1 MSEVPAPNLEGAVP
15 SHLPVPPL
23 KSTVVFPRIFIPL
36 SVGRKRSL
44 QLLDD
49 LSGAERHIAVAT
61 QLDESAE
68 EVGFND
74 IHHVGAMVRVQHLLK
89 LPDGT
94 VQLAVLGLRRIRLTE
109 ALSEEPYLNCGVE
122 MLPESSESIVTL
134 EREALMRRAIS
145 SFQQLVTLAP
155 HLPAELSSAAG
166 AIDDPLHLAY
176 YIANHIRLTTEQRQ
190 EILELDSAR
199 AKLER
204 LLGHMAHELEVLELG
219 RKIQSQ
225 AEEQM
230 GKAQREYFLREQLK
244 AIQREL
250 GELDSEHGELSELRE
265 RIEQAG
271 LPPEARREA
280 DREIARLERIP
291 SASPESSVIRTY
303 LELLVS
309 LPWNTSTG
317 GEVDVAKARE
327 ILDADHYDLDKVKQ
341 RIVEHLA
348 VRRLKQ
354 ERGLTD
360 RGREPILCFVGPPG
374 VGKTSLGQS
383 IARAMGRKF
392 ARASLGGVHDEA
404 EIRGHRRTYIGAMPG
419 RILQAIRR
427 AESNDPVFILD
438 EVDKIG
444 SDWRGDPSSAL
455 LEVLDPEQNKDF
467 RDNYLDVPFDL
478 SKVMFITTANSLETI
493 PPALRDRMEVL
504 NLAGYTEEEKVQIAE
519 RFLIPKQLLA
529 HGLREGEITL
539 SEASVR
545 LIIRE
550 YTREAGVRNL
560 EREIASVM
568 RRDVATIAVGKR
580 PKRADDVKRVRAAL
594 GKRRFFD
601 DVAERIDR
609 PGVATG
615 LVWTPTGGEI
625 IFVEAALT
633 PGKGELK
640 LTGQLGEVMKESAA
654 AALSYLKARAKDI
667 GIDQSLFEVN
677 DIHVHVPAGAQ
688 PKEGPSAGVT
698 VLTAMASILTGRPV
712 RDDVAMTGEI
722 TLRGR
727 VLPIGGIKEKVLGAH
742 RAGLR
747 RVLLPT
753 RNEADLDDI
762 PADLRNQMQLVL
774 VESIDA
780 VLREAL
786 MPAHATAA
794 SNGSAKPAAVRTSG
808 GAGVGGGGPRL
819 ARGSSRS
826 RQPVPS
832 RRAAK
837 AQRRRAG

>member
-1 MSEVPAPNLEGAVP
+1 VSETPAVNLEGIVP
-15 SHLPVPPL
+15 SHLPVLPL

-36 SVGRKRSL
+36 SVGRRKSL

-49 LSGAERHIAVAT
+49 LPGAERHIAVAT
-61 QLDESAE
+61 QLDETAE
-68 EVGFND
+68 EVGFKD
-74 IHHVGAMVRVQHLLK
+74 IHHVGAMVRVQHMLK

-94 VQLAVLGLRRIRLTE
+94 VQLAVLGLRRIKLIS
-109 ALSEEPYLNCGVE
+109 AMAEEPYLSCRVE
-122 MLPESSESIVTL
+122 MLPETPDSLTPI
-134 EREALMRRAIS
+134 EREALLRRATT

-155 HLPAELSSAAG
+155 HLPAELASAAG

-190 EILELDSAR
+190 EILEMDSAKE
-199 AKLER
+199 KLER
-204 LLGHMAHELEVLELG
+204 LLGNLAHELEVLELG

-250 GELDSEHGELSELRE
+250 GELDSEHGELAELRE
-265 RIEQAG
+265 RIEKAG
-271 LPPEARREA
+271 LTPEAKREA
-280 DREIARLERIP
+280 DRELARLERIP
-291 SASPESSVIRTY
+291 SASPESSIIRTY
-303 LELLVS
+303 LELIVS

-317 GEVDVAKARE
+317 GEVDVVKARE

-354 ERGLTD
+354 VRGLTE

-374 VGKTSLGQS
+374 VGKTSLGHS

-427 AESNDPVFILD
+427 AESNDPVFMLD

-493 PPALRDRMEVL
+493 PAALRDRMEVL
-504 NLAGYTEEEKVQIAE
+504 HLSGYTEEEKVQIAE
-519 RFLIPKQLLA
+519 RFLVPKQLSA
-529 HGLREGEITL
+529 HGLRPGEVGMA
-539 SEASVR
+539 EDAVR
-545 LIIRE
+545 LIIRQ

-568 RRDVATIAVGKR
+568 RRAVAEIAVGKR
-580 PKRADDVKRVRAAL
+580 PRRAVDVKRVRAAL
-594 GKRRFFD
+594 GKRRFHD

-633 PGKGELK
+633 PGKGELR
-640 LTGQLGEVMKESAA
+640 LTGQLGDVMKESAS
-654 AALSYLKARAKDI
+654 AALSYLKDRAAVL
-667 GIDQSLFEVN
+667 GIDPTLFEKN
-677 DIHVHVPAGAQ
+677 DMHVHVPAGAQ

-698 VLTAMASILTGRPV
+698 VLTAMASILTGRPA

-722 TLRGR
+722 TLRGK
-727 VLPIGGIKEKVLGAH
+727 VLPIGGVKEKVLGAH
-742 RAGLR
+742 RAGIR
-747 RVLLPT
+747 RVLLPAH
-753 RNEADLDDI
+753 NEADLDDI
-762 PADLRNQMQLVL
+762 PSDLRKEMQLVL
-774 VESIDA
+774 VESIDQ

-786 MPAHATAA
+786 TRGPDGSGPAAPRVAVTSNGAGKTAA
-794 SNGSAKPAAVRTSG
+794 
-808 GAGVGGGGPRL
+808 
-819 ARGSSRS
+819 RGR
-826 RQPVPS
+826 P
-832 RRAAK
+832 RAAK
-837 AQRRRAG
+837 PRKRA

>member
-1 MSEVPAPNLEGAVP
+1 
-15 SHLPVPPL
+15 
-23 KSTVVFPRIFIPL
+23 
-36 SVGRKRSL
+36 
-44 QLLDD
+44 
-49 LSGAERHIAVAT
+49 
-61 QLDESAE
+61 
-68 EVGFND
+68 
-74 IHHVGAMVRVQHLLK
+74 
-89 LPDGT
+89 
-94 VQLAVLGLRRIRLTE
+94 
-109 ALSEEPYLNCGVE
+109 
-122 MLPESSESIVTL
+122 
-134 EREALMRRAIS
+134 
-145 SFQQLVTLAP
+145 
-155 HLPAELSSAAG
+155 
-166 AIDDPLHLAY
+166 
-176 YIANHIRLTTEQRQ
+176 
-190 EILELDSAR
+190 
-199 AKLER
+199 
-204 LLGHMAHELEVLELG
+204 
-219 RKIQSQ
+219 
-225 AEEQM
+225 
-230 GKAQREYFLREQLK
+230 
-244 AIQREL
+244 
-250 GELDSEHGELSELRE
+250 
-265 RIEQAG
+265 
-271 LPPEARREA
+271 
-280 DREIARLERIP
+280 
-291 SASPESSVIRTY
+291 
-303 LELLVS
+303 
-309 LPWNTSTG
+309 
-317 GEVDVAKARE
+317 
-327 ILDADHYDLDKVKQ
+327 
-341 RIVEHLA
+341 
-348 VRRLKQ
+348 
-354 ERGLTD
+354 
-360 RGREPILCFVGPPG
+360 
-374 VGKTSLGQS
+374 
-383 IARAMGRKF
+383 
-392 ARASLGGVHDEA
+392 
-404 EIRGHRRTYIGAMPG
+404 MPG

-504 NLAGYTEEEKVQIAE
+504 NLSGYTEEEKVQIAE
-519 RFLIPKQLLA
+519 RFLIPKQLNA
-529 HGLREGEITL
+529 HGLRPGEITL

-580 PKRADDVKRVRAAL
+580 PKRGDDAKRVRAAL

-667 GIDQSLFEVN
+667 GIEPSLFEQN

-762 PADLRNQMQLVL
+762 PADLRKEMQLVM
-774 VESIDA
+774 VESIDE

-786 MPAHATAA
+786 MPAHATAG
-794 SNGSAKPAAVRTSG
+794 SNGLPKPVAVRTSS
-808 GAGVGGGGPRL
+808 GAAVGGGGSRL
-819 ARGSSRS
+819 ARGSARA
-826 RQPVPS
+826 RQAAPT

>member
-1 MSEVPAPNLEGAVP
+1 MNVEGAVP
-15 SHLPVPPL
+15 SRLPVLPL

-44 QLLDD
+44 QLLED
-49 LSGAERHIAVAT
+49 LAGVERHIAVAT

-68 EVGFND
+68 EVGFKD

-109 ALSEEPYLNCGVE
+109 ALQEDPYLECAVE
-122 MLPESSESIVTL
+122 MMPESSEGILSL

-176 YIANHIRLTTEQRQ
+176 YIANHIRLTTAQRQ
-190 EILELDSAR
+190 EILELGSAKE
-199 AKLER
+199 KLER

-250 GELDSEHGELSELRE
+250 GELDGEHGELIELRE
-265 RIEQAG
+265 RIEKAG
-271 LPPEARREA
+271 LPPEAKREA
-280 DREIARLERIP
+280 DREITRLERIP

-303 LELLVS
+303 LELIVS
-309 LPWNTSTG
+309 LPWNISTG
-317 GEVDVAKARE
+317 GEVDVKKARS

-354 ERGLTD
+354 ERGSTD

-419 RILQAIRR
+419 RVLQAIRR
-427 AESNDPVFILD
+427 AESNDPVFMLD

-478 SKVMFITTANSLETI
+478 SKVMFITTANTLDTI

-504 NLAGYTEEEKVQIAE
+504 HLSGYTEEEKVKIAE
-519 RFLIPKQLLA
+519 MFLIPKQLIA
-529 HGLREGEITL
+529 HGLREDEITI
-539 SEASVR
+539 SEEAVR
-545 LIIRE
+545 LIIRQ

-568 RRDVATIAVGKR
+568 RRDVADMAVRRRG
-580 PKRADDVKRVRAAL
+580 RAAVVDDVKRVRAAL
-594 GKRRFFD
+594 GKRRYYD
-601 DVAERIDR
+601 DVREQIDR

-640 LTGQLGEVMKESAA
+640 LTGQLGEVMKESAS
-654 AALSYLKARAKDI
+654 AALSYLKSRAASLE
-667 GIDQSLFEVN
+667 IDPSLFDKN
-677 DIHVHVPAGAQ
+677 DIHIHVPAGAQ

-698 VLTAMASILTGRPV
+698 VLTAMASLLTGRPV

-747 RVLLPT
+747 RVLLPR

-762 PADLRNQMQLVL
+762 PADLRKEMQLVL
-774 VESIDA
+774 IESIDE

-786 MPAHATAA
+786 TPRVVAVSSNGVGAGAAA
-794 SNGSAKPAAVRTSG
+794 S
-808 GAGVGGGGPRL
+808 GAG
-819 ARGSSRS
+819 RGAA
-826 RQPVPS
+826 
-832 RRAAK
+832 RAAK
-837 AQRRRAG
+837 SARARPAPPSRQAAKARRRHA

>member
-1 MSEVPAPNLEGAVP
+1 VSESAEHREVGAMP
-15 SHLPVPPL
+15 SHLPVLPL

-36 SVGRKRSL
+36 SVGRKKSL
-44 QLLDD
+44 QLLED
-49 LSGAERHIAVAT
+49 LPGAERQIAVAT
-61 QLDESAE
+61 QLDDTAE
-68 EVGFND
+68 EVGFKD
-74 IHHVGAMVRVQHLLK
+74 LHHVGALVRVQHLLK

-94 VQLAVLGLRRIRLTE
+94 VQLAVLGLKRIRLTS
-109 ALSEEPYLNCGVE
+109 LKSDEPYLVCAVE
-122 MLPESSESIVTL
+122 PLPESTEDFASI
-134 EREALMRRAIS
+134 EREALMRRTLA
-145 SFQQLVTLAP
+145 SFQQLVTLSP
-155 HLPAELSSAAG
+155 HLPAELAAAAG

-190 EILELDSAR
+190 EVLEMDSAK

-204 LLGHMAHELEVLELG
+204 LLGHMSHELEVLELG

-250 GELDSEHGELSELRE
+250 GELDSEHAELGELKD
-265 RIEQAG
+265 RIEKAG
-271 LPPEARREA
+271 LPPEAKREA

-303 LELLVS
+303 LELIVS
-309 LPWNTSTG
+309 LPWKISTG
-317 GEVDVAKARE
+317 AEVDVTKARE

-360 RGREPILCFVGPPG
+360 RGREPILCFVGAPG

-427 AESNDPVFILD
+427 AESNDPVFMLD

-467 RDNYLDVPFDL
+467 RDNYLDIPFDL
-478 SKVMFITTANSLETI
+478 SKVMFITTANTLDTI

-504 NLAGYTEEEKVQIAE
+504 NLSGYTEDEKVQIAQ
-519 RFLIPKQLLA
+519 RFLIPKQLTA
-529 HGLREGEITL
+529 HGLQPDEVKV
-539 SEASVR
+539 SEEAVR
-545 LIIRE
+545 LIIRQ

-560 EREIASVM
+560 EREIASVI
-568 RRDVATIAVGKR
+568 RRDVSEMATRKR
-580 PKRADDVKRVRAAL
+580 PRRTPDDAKRVRAAL
-594 GKRRFFD
+594 GKRRFYD
-601 DVAERIDR
+601 EVAERIDR
-609 PGVATG
+609 PGIATG
-615 LVWTPTGGEI
+615 MVWTPTGGEI

-640 LTGQLGEVMKESAA
+640 LTGQLGDVMKESATA
-654 AALSYLKARAKDI
+654 ANSYLKAHAAEL
-667 GIDQSLFEVN
+667 GIDPALFDKS

-747 RVLLPT
+747 RIVLPR

-762 PADLRNQMQLVL
+762 PADLREQMRFVM
-774 VESIDA
+774 VESIDQ
-780 VLREAL
+780 VLRETL
-786 MPAHATAA
+786 TPPHKATSA
-794 SNGSAKPAAVRTSG
+794 NGSGDGHVKRAGAAAPNTNSAPKPRSGLVRSG
-808 GAGVGGGGPRL
+808 TR
-819 ARGSSRS
+819 
-826 RQPVPS
+826 PS
-832 RRAAK
+832 ARRA
-837 AQRRRAG
+837 RA